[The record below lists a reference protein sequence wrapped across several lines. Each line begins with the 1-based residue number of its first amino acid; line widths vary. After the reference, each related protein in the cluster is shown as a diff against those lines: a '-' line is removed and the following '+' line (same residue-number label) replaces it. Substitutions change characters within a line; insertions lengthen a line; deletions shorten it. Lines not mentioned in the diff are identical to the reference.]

1 MTDIKKTYKN
11 YVNGKFVRSESGKV
25 YSIDLKKEKYEIPLT
40 SKKDLR
46 DAVTSSKEGFKNW
59 NQLTMYNRS
68 QVLYRLSEMIE
79 GNKDSY
85 ISLLQDHGLSKL
97 DSKNDIN
104 HAINTIVWYAGL
116 VDKWEQ
122 LTGNLNPVAG
132 EYFNI
137 SHQEAIGV
145 TFTLSPNSM
154 SLNELVKSILPAL
167 TVGCSVINFSD
178 ENAVI
183 ALKLSEDI
191 NNSDF
196 PSGSLNLISGKF
208 ENIIEDVGGHVEIK
222 HAAIYEDISKKSKEI
237 IGQKASESVKR
248 ISILPSTS
256 GLSSILP
263 FIETKT
269 VWHPKGK

>member
-1 MTDIKKTYKN
+1 MTEVKKTYKN

-25 YSIDLKKEKYEIPLT
+25 YSVNLKNEKFEIPLT

-46 DAVTSSKEGFKNW
+46 DAVTHSKEGFKHW
-59 NQLTMYNRS
+59 NKLTMYNRS
-68 QVLYRLSEMIE
+68 QILYRLSEMIE

-85 ISLLQDHGLSKL
+85 ISLLQQHGLSKNE
-97 DSKNDIN
+97 SKKDVEN
-104 HAINTIVWYAGL
+104 AINTIVWYSGI

-137 SHQEAIGV
+137 SHQEPIGV
-145 TFTLSPNSM
+145 TFSLSSNKV
-154 SLNELVKSILPAL
+154 SLNHLVKSFLPAMS
-167 TVGCSVINFSD
+167 VGCSVISFTD
-178 ENAVI
+178 ENAVL
-183 ALKLSEDI
+183 ALKLSEDV

-196 PSGSLNLISGKF
+196 PSGSINFITGNF
-208 ENIIEDVGGHVEIK
+208 GNIVEDVGGHVEVK
-222 HAAIYEDISKKSKEI
+222 LVAIYSDITNEFIKTL
-237 IGQKASESVKR
+237 SERGADSVKR
-248 ISILPSTS
+248 IFNKPAVD
-256 GLSSILP
+256 GLASILP

>member
-11 YVNGKFVRSESGKV
+11 YVDGKFVRSESGKV
-25 YSIDLKKEKYEIPLT
+25 YSIDLKEEKYEIPLT

-68 QVLYRLSEMIE
+68 QILYRLSEMIE

-104 HAINTIVWYAGL
+104 NAIDTIVWYAGL

-183 ALKLSEDI
+183 ALKLSEDV

-196 PSGSLNLISGKF
+196 PSGSLNLLSGKF

-222 HAAIYEDISKKSKEI
+222 HAAIYEDISKKSKEVL
-237 IGQKASESVKR
+237 GQKGSESVKR
-248 ISILPSTS
+248 ISLLPSTS

>member
-1 MTDIKKTYKN
+1 
-11 YVNGKFVRSESGKV
+11 
-25 YSIDLKKEKYEIPLT
+25 
-40 SKKDLR
+40 
-46 DAVTSSKEGFKNW
+46 
-59 NQLTMYNRS
+59 MYNRS
-68 QVLYRLSEMIE
+68 QILYRLSQMIE
-79 GNKDSY
+79 GNKESY

-104 HAINTIVWYAGL
+104 RAIDTIVWYAGL

-178 ENAVI
+178 KNAVI

-196 PSGSLNLISGKF
+196 PSGSLNLLSGNF

-222 HAAIYEDISKKSKEI
+222 HAAIYEDISKKSKQI

-248 ISILPSTS
+248 ITILPSKT
-256 GLSSILP
+256 GISSILP

>member
-25 YSIDLKKEKYEIPLT
+25 YSIDLKEEKYEIPLT

-59 NQLTMYNRS
+59 NHLTMYNRS
-68 QVLYRLSEMIE
+68 QILYRLSEMIE

-104 HAINTIVWYAGL
+104 HAIDTIVWYAGL

-154 SLNELVKSILPAL
+154 SLNKLVKSFLPAL
-167 TVGCSVINFSD
+167 TVGCAVINFSD

-237 IGQKASESVKR
+237 IGQKGSESVKR
-248 ISILPSTS
+248 ISLLPSTS

>member
-11 YVNGKFVRSESGKV
+11 YVHGKFVRSESGKV

-59 NQLTMYNRS
+59 NHLTMYNRS
-68 QVLYRLSEMIE
+68 QILYRLSEMIE

-85 ISLLQDHGLSKL
+85 ISLLEDHGLSRS

-104 HAINTIVWYAGL
+104 NAIDTIVWYAGL

-145 TFTLSPNSM
+145 TFTLSSNSI
-154 SLNELVKSILPAL
+154 SLNELIKSILPPL
-167 TVGCSVINFSD
+167 TVGCSVINFSN

-196 PSGSLNLISGKF
+196 PSGSLNLLSGKF
-208 ENIIEDVGGHVEIK
+208 ENVIEDVGGHVEIK
-222 HAAIYEDISKKSKEI
+222 HAAIYEKISKKSSEI
-237 IGQKASESVKR
+237 LGQKASESVKR
-248 ISILPSTS
+248 ISILPSTR
-256 GLSSILP
+256 GISSILP

>member
-1 MTDIKKTYKN
+1 MTEVKKTYKN

-25 YSIDLKKEKYEIPLT
+25 YSVNLKNEKFEIPLT

-46 DAVTSSKEGFKNW
+46 DAVTHSKEGFKHW
-59 NQLTMYNRS
+59 NKLTMYNRS
-68 QVLYRLSEMIE
+68 QILYRLSEMIE

-85 ISLLQDHGLSKL
+85 ISLLHQHGLSKNE
-97 DSKNDIN
+97 SKKDVEN
-104 HAINTIVWYAGL
+104 AINTIVWYSGI

-137 SHQEAIGV
+137 SHQEPIGV
-145 TFTLSPNSM
+145 TFSLSSNEV
-154 SLNELVKSILPAL
+154 SLNHLVKSFLPAMS
-167 TVGCSVINFSD
+167 VGCSVISFTD
-178 ENAVI
+178 ENAVL

-196 PSGSLNLISGKF
+196 PSGSINFITGNF
-208 ENIIEDVGGHVEIK
+208 GNIVEDVGGHVEVK
-222 HAAIYEDISKKSKEI
+222 LVAIYSDITNEFIKTL
-237 IGQKASESVKR
+237 SERGADSVKR
-248 ISILPSTS
+248 IFNKPAVD
-256 GLSSILP
+256 GLASILP

>member
-11 YVNGKFVRSESGKV
+11 YVNDKFVRSESGKV
-25 YSIDLKKEKYEIPLT
+25 YSIDLKDEKYEIPLT

-68 QVLYRLSEMIE
+68 QILYRLSEMIE

-85 ISLLQDHGLSKL
+85 ISLLEDHGLSRS

-104 HAINTIVWYAGL
+104 NAIDTIVWYAGL

-145 TFTLSPNSM
+145 TFTLSSNSI
-154 SLNELVKSILPAL
+154 SLNELLKSILPPL
-167 TVGCSVINFSD
+167 TVGCSVINFSN

-196 PSGSLNLISGKF
+196 PSGSLNLLSGKF

-222 HAAIYEDISKKSKEI
+222 HAAIYEKISKKSSEI
-237 IGQKASESVKR
+237 LGQKASESVKR

-256 GLSSILP
+256 GISSILP

>member
-1 MTDIKKTYKN
+1 MTEVKKTYKN

-25 YSIDLKKEKYEIPLT
+25 YSVNLKNEKFEIPLT

-46 DAVTSSKEGFKNW
+46 DAVTHSKEGFKNW
-59 NQLTMYNRS
+59 NKLTMYNRS
-68 QVLYRLSEMIE
+68 QILYRLSEMIE

-85 ISLLQDHGLSKL
+85 ISLLQQHGLSKNE
-97 DSKNDIN
+97 SKKDVEN
-104 HAINTIVWYAGL
+104 AINTIVWYSGI

-137 SHQEAIGV
+137 SHQEPIGV
-145 TFTLSPNSM
+145 TFSLSSNEV
-154 SLNELVKSILPAL
+154 SLNHLVKSFLPAMS
-167 TVGCSVINFSD
+167 VGCSVISFTD
-178 ENAVI
+178 ENAVL
-183 ALKLSEDI
+183 ALTLSEDI

-196 PSGSLNLISGKF
+196 PSGSINFITGNF
-208 ENIIEDVGGHVEIK
+208 GNIVEDVGGHVEVRLV
-222 HAAIYEDISKKSKEI
+222 AIYSDITNEFIKTL
-237 IGQKASESVKR
+237 SERGADSVKR
-248 ISILPSTS
+248 IFNKPAVD
-256 GLSSILP
+256 GLASILP

>member
-1 MTDIKKTYKN
+1 MNEIKKTYKN
-11 YVNGKFVRSESGKV
+11 YVHGKFVRSESGKV
-25 YSIDLKKEKYEIPLT
+25 YSVDLKEEKYEIPLT

-68 QVLYRLSEMIE
+68 QILYRLSEMIE

-104 HAINTIVWYAGL
+104 HAIDTIVWYAGL

-178 ENAVI
+178 KNAVI
-183 ALKLSEDI
+183 ALKLSEDV

-196 PSGSLNLISGKF
+196 PSGSLNLLSGKF

-222 HAAIYEDISKKSKEI
+222 HTAIYEDISKKSKEVL
-237 IGQKASESVKR
+237 GQKGSESVKR
-248 ISILPSTS
+248 ISLLPSTS

>member
-11 YVNGKFVRSESGKV
+11 YVHGKFVRSESGKV
-25 YSIDLKKEKYEIPLT
+25 YSIDLKEEKYEIPLT

-46 DAVTSSKEGFKNW
+46 DAVTSSKEGFKDW

-68 QVLYRLSEMIE
+68 QILYRLSEMIE

-85 ISLLQDHGLSKL
+85 ISLLEDHGLSKIN
-97 DSKNDIN
+97 SKNDIN
-104 HAINTIVWYAGL
+104 NAIDTIVWYAGL

-145 TFTLSPNSM
+145 TFTLSSNSI
-154 SLNELVKSILPAL
+154 SLNELLKSILPPL
-167 TVGCSVINFSD
+167 TVGCSVINFSN
-178 ENAVI
+178 ENSVI

-196 PSGSLNLISGKF
+196 PSGSLNLLSGKF

-222 HAAIYEDISKKSKEI
+222 HAAIYEKISKKSSEI
-237 IGQKASESVKR
+237 LGQKASESVKR

-256 GLSSILP
+256 GISSILP

>member
-11 YVNGKFVRSESGKV
+11 YVHGKFVRSESGKV
-25 YSIDLKKEKYEIPLT
+25 YSIDLKEEKYEIPLT

-68 QVLYRLSEMIE
+68 QILYRLSEMIE

-85 ISLLQDHGLSKL
+85 ISLLEDHGLSKIN
-97 DSKNDIN
+97 SKNDIN
-104 HAINTIVWYAGL
+104 NAIDTIVWYAGL

-145 TFTLSPNSM
+145 TFTLSSNSI
-154 SLNELVKSILPAL
+154 SLNELLKSILSPL
-167 TVGCSVINFSD
+167 TVGCSVINFSN

-196 PSGSLNLISGKF
+196 PSGSLNLLSGKF

-222 HAAIYEDISKKSKEI
+222 HAAIYEKISKKSSEI
-237 IGQKASESVKR
+237 LGQKASESVKR

-256 GLSSILP
+256 GISSILP

>member
-1 MTDIKKTYKN
+1 MTEVKKTYKN

-25 YSIDLKKEKYEIPLT
+25 YSVNLKNEKFEIPLT

-46 DAVTSSKEGFKNW
+46 DAVTHSKEGFKHW
-59 NQLTMYNRS
+59 NKLTKYNRS
-68 QVLYRLSEMIE
+68 QILYRLSEMIE

-85 ISLLQDHGLSKL
+85 ISLLQQHGLSKNE
-97 DSKNDIN
+97 SKKDVEN
-104 HAINTIVWYAGL
+104 AINTIVWYSGI

-137 SHQEAIGV
+137 SHQEPIGV
-145 TFTLSPNSM
+145 TFSLSSNEN
-154 SLNELVKSILPAL
+154 SLNHLVKSFLPAMS
-167 TVGCSVINFSD
+167 VGCSVISFTD
-178 ENAVI
+178 ENAVL

-196 PSGSLNLISGKF
+196 PSGSINFITGNF
-208 ENIIEDVGGHVEIK
+208 GNIVEDVGGHVEVK
-222 HAAIYEDISKKSKEI
+222 LVAIYSDITNEFIKTL
-237 IGQKASESVKR
+237 SERGADSVKR
-248 ISILPSTS
+248 IFNKPAVD
-256 GLSSILP
+256 GLASILP

>member
-25 YSIDLKKEKYEIPLT
+25 YSIDLKQEKYEIPLT

-68 QVLYRLSEMIE
+68 QILYRLSEMIE

-85 ISLLQDHGLSKL
+85 ISLLEDHGLSRS

-104 HAINTIVWYAGL
+104 NAIDTIVWYAGL

-145 TFTLSPNSM
+145 TFTLSSNSI
-154 SLNELVKSILPAL
+154 SLNELIKSILPPL
-167 TVGCSVINFSD
+167 TVGCSVINFSNK
-178 ENAVI
+178 NAVI

-196 PSGSLNLISGKF
+196 PPGSLNLLSGKF
-208 ENIIEDVGGHVEIK
+208 ENIIGDVGGHVEIK
-222 HAAIYEDISKKSKEI
+222 HAAIYEKISKKSSEI
-237 IGQKASESVKR
+237 LGQKASESVKR

-256 GLSSILP
+256 GISSILP

>member
-1 MTDIKKTYKN
+1 
-11 YVNGKFVRSESGKV
+11 
-25 YSIDLKKEKYEIPLT
+25 
-40 SKKDLR
+40 
-46 DAVTSSKEGFKNW
+46 
-59 NQLTMYNRS
+59 MYNRS
-68 QVLYRLSEMIE
+68 QILYRLSEMIE

-85 ISLLQDHGLSKL
+85 ISLLEDHGLSKIN
-97 DSKNDIN
+97 SKNDIN
-104 HAINTIVWYAGL
+104 NAIDTIVWYAGL

-145 TFTLSPNSM
+145 TFTLSSNSI
-154 SLNELVKSILPAL
+154 SLNELIKSILPPL
-167 TVGCSVINFSD
+167 TVGCSVINFSNK
-178 ENAVI
+178 NAVI

-196 PSGSLNLISGKF
+196 PSGSLNLLSGKF

-222 HAAIYEDISKKSKEI
+222 HAAIYEKISKKSNEI
-237 IGQKASESVKR
+237 LGQKASESVKR

-256 GLSSILP
+256 GISSILP

>member
-25 YSIDLKKEKYEIPLT
+25 YSIDLKQEKYEIPLT

-68 QVLYRLSEMIE
+68 QILYRLSEMIE

-85 ISLLQDHGLSKL
+85 ISLLEDHGLSRS

-104 HAINTIVWYAGL
+104 NAIDTIVWYAGL

-145 TFTLSPNSM
+145 TFTLSSNSI
-154 SLNELVKSILPAL
+154 SLNELIKSILPPL
-167 TVGCSVINFSD
+167 TVGCSVINFSNK
-178 ENAVI
+178 NAVI

-196 PSGSLNLISGKF
+196 PSGSLNLLSGKF

-222 HAAIYEDISKKSKEI
+222 HAAIYEKISKKSSEI
-237 IGQKASESVKR
+237 LGQKASESVKR
-248 ISILPSTS
+248 ISILPSTR
-256 GLSSILP
+256 GISSILP

>member
-1 MTDIKKTYKN
+1 MTEVKKTYKN

-25 YSIDLKKEKYEIPLT
+25 YSVNLKNEKFEIPLT

-46 DAVTSSKEGFKNW
+46 DAVTHSKEGFKHW
-59 NQLTMYNRS
+59 NKLTMYNRS
-68 QVLYRLSEMIE
+68 QILYRLSEMIE

-85 ISLLQDHGLSKL
+85 ISLLQQHGLSKNE
-97 DSKNDIN
+97 SKKDVEN
-104 HAINTIVWYAGL
+104 AINTIVWYSGI

-137 SHQEAIGV
+137 SHQEPIGV
-145 TFTLSPNSM
+145 TFSLSSNEV
-154 SLNELVKSILPAL
+154 SLNHLVKSFLPAMS
-167 TVGCSVINFSD
+167 VGCSVISFTD
-178 ENAVI
+178 ENAVL
-183 ALKLSEDI
+183 ALTLSEDI

-196 PSGSLNLISGKF
+196 PSGSINFITGNF
-208 ENIIEDVGGHVEIK
+208 GNIVEDVGGHVEVRLV
-222 HAAIYEDISKKSKEI
+222 AIYSDITNEFIKTL
-237 IGQKASESVKR
+237 SERGADSVKR
-248 ISILPSTS
+248 IFNKPAVD
-256 GLSSILP
+256 GLASILP

>member
-1 MTDIKKTYKN
+1 MTEVKKTYKN

-25 YSIDLKKEKYEIPLT
+25 YSVNLKNEKFEIPLT

-46 DAVTSSKEGFKNW
+46 DAVTHSKEGFKHW
-59 NQLTMYNRS
+59 NKLTMYNRS
-68 QVLYRLSEMIE
+68 QILYRLSEMIE

-85 ISLLQDHGLSKL
+85 ISLLQQHGLSKNE
-97 DSKNDIN
+97 SKKDVEN
-104 HAINTIVWYAGL
+104 AINTIVWYSGI

-137 SHQEAIGV
+137 SHQEPIGV
-145 TFTLSPNSM
+145 TFSLSSNKV
-154 SLNELVKSILPAL
+154 SLNHLVKSFLPAMS
-167 TVGCSVINFSD
+167 VGCSVISFTD
-178 ENAVI
+178 ENAVL

-196 PSGSLNLISGKF
+196 PSGSINFITGNF
-208 ENIIEDVGGHVEIK
+208 GNIVEDVGGHVEVK
-222 HAAIYEDISKKSKEI
+222 LVAIYSDITNEFIKTL
-237 IGQKASESVKR
+237 SEKGADSVKR
-248 ISILPSTS
+248 IFNKPAVD
-256 GLSSILP
+256 GLASILP

>member
-68 QVLYRLSEMIE
+68 QILYRLSEMIE

-85 ISLLQDHGLSKL
+85 ISLLEDHGLSRS

-104 HAINTIVWYAGL
+104 NAIDTIVWYAGL

-145 TFTLSPNSM
+145 TFTLSSNSI
-154 SLNELVKSILPAL
+154 SLNELIKSILPPL
-167 TVGCSVINFSD
+167 TVGCSVINFSNK
-178 ENAVI
+178 NAVI

-196 PSGSLNLISGKF
+196 PSGSLNLLSGKF

-222 HAAIYEDISKKSKEI
+222 HAAIYEKISKKSSEI
-237 IGQKASESVKR
+237 LGQKASESVKR

-256 GLSSILP
+256 GISSILP

>member
-1 MTDIKKTYKN
+1 MTEVKKTYKN

-25 YSIDLKKEKYEIPLT
+25 YSVNLKNEKFEIPLT

-46 DAVTSSKEGFKNW
+46 DAVTHSKEGFKHW
-59 NQLTMYNRS
+59 NKLTMYNRS
-68 QVLYRLSEMIE
+68 QILYRLSEMIE

-85 ISLLQDHGLSKL
+85 ISLLQQHGLSKNE
-97 DSKNDIN
+97 SKKDVEN
-104 HAINTIVWYAGL
+104 AINTIVWYSGI

-137 SHQEAIGV
+137 SHQEPIGV
-145 TFTLSPNSM
+145 TFSLSSNEV
-154 SLNELVKSILPAL
+154 SLNHLVKSFLPAMS
-167 TVGCSVINFSD
+167 VGCSVILFTD
-178 ENAVI
+178 ENAVL

-196 PSGSLNLISGKF
+196 PSGSINFITGNF
-208 ENIIEDVGGHVEIK
+208 GNIVEDVGGHVEVK
-222 HAAIYEDISKKSKEI
+222 LVAIYSDITNEFIKTL
-237 IGQKASESVKR
+237 SERGADSVKR
-248 ISILPSTS
+248 IFNKPAVD
-256 GLSSILP
+256 GLASILP